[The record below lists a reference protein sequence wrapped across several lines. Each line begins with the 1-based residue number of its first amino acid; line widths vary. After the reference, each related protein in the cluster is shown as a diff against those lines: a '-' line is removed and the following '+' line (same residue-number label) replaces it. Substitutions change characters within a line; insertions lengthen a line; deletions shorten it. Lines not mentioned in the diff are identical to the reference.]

1 MPSVTNLSRENP
13 MRYPRALVLTSVGL
27 TLGASSAFAQGGMMG
42 RGGMM
47 GGMRGDSTSGAIMSV
62 VHELMTNHDKLR
74 RTVTNL
80 PNGIRT
86 LTESD
91 DPAMAQQIKKH
102 VAATGEFVTKGV
114 DPNLPMSSPA
124 LHGVLRNGAK
134 ITRQTELTAKGVLV
148 TETSTDSATVALLQA
163 HAAEVTDLVNR
174 GMAAM
179 HEKMMGGSPPAVRD
193 TAPTPPAA
201 HAHTPGMSHDSAM
214 TAMNNASAIS
224 ATVPGPTRAGQE
236 AFATIGEIVRIL
248 EADPRTDWSKVDLEA
263 LRQHLMDMDDVTMRA
278 VVRTTNI
285 EGGATFEVQGTGRVR
300 DAVRR
305 MAVSHGAMITS
316 ADGFSWQSVETP
328 TGARVTVRALKGDD
342 TAMAQRLRAL
352 GFVALLTLGDHH
364 TAHHLGIANGT
375 MRGSHRHT
383 P

>member
-1 MPSVTNLSRENP
+1 

-27 TLGASSAFAQGGMMG
+27 ALGASSAFAQGGMMG

-47 GGMRGDSTSGAIMSV
+47 GGMRGDSTSAAIMSV

-91 DPAMAQQIKKH
+91 DPVMAQQIKKH

-124 LHGVLRNGAK
+124 LHGVLRNGTK
-134 ITRQTELTAKGVLV
+134 VTRQTELTAKGVLV

-179 HEKMMGGSPPAVRD
+179 REKMMGGGQPPVARD
-193 TAPTPPAA
+193 TTPTPPVA
-201 HAHTPGMSHDSAM
+201 HVHTPGMSHDSAM
-214 TAMNNASAIS
+214 AAMHRASDVPASDVPASAM
-224 ATVPGPTRAGQE
+224 PTRAGQE
-236 AFATIGEIVRIL
+236 AFATIGEIVRLL

-278 VVRTTNI
+278 AVRTTSI
-285 EGGATFEVQGTGRVR
+285 AGGATFDVQGTGRVR
-300 DAVRR
+300 EAIRR
-305 MAVSHGAMITS
+305 MAVSHGAMITA

-328 TGARVTVRALKGDD
+328 TGARVTVRALKNDD

-364 TAHHLGIANGT
+364 TAHHLGIASGT
-375 MRGSHRHT
+375 MRESHRHS

>member
-1 MPSVTNLSRENP
+1 

-27 TLGASSAFAQGGMMG
+27 ALGASSAFAQGGMMG

-124 LHGVLRNGAK
+124 LHGVLRNGTK
-134 ITRQTELTAKGVLV
+134 ITRHTELTAKGVLV
-148 TETSTDSATVALLQA
+148 TETSTDSVTVALLQA

-179 HEKMMGGSPPAVRD
+179 HEKMMGGGPPVARD
-193 TAPTPPAA
+193 TTPTPPAT

-214 TAMNNASAIS
+214 AAMHTSDASPASA
-224 ATVPGPTRAGQE
+224 TPTRAGQE
-236 AFATIGEIVRIL
+236 AFATIGEIVRLL

-278 VVRTTNI
+278 VVRSTNI
-285 EGGATFEVQGTGRVR
+285 DGGATFDVQGTGRVR

-328 TGARVTVRALKGDD
+328 TGARVTVRALKLDD
-342 TAMAQRLRAL
+342 PTTAQRLRAL

-364 TAHHLGIANGT
+364 TVHHLGIASGT
-375 MRGSHRHT
+375 MRGSHKH
-383 P
+383 